1 MMELYFSFEN
11 YSQSVNID
19 TYMGIDGK
27 NAKKNTVKFDIAE
40 VPIANAYIGN
50 NLVGNNEFGGQQM
63 LQEISVPLIRKVM
76 YKSDHANIWKVYI
89 SGSDGS
95 FFYLN
100 AIDIEISNH

>member
-1 MMELYFSFEN
+1 
-11 YSQSVNID
+11 
-19 TYMGIDGK
+19 
-27 NAKKNTVKFDIAE
+27 
-40 VPIANAYIGN
+40 
-50 NLVGNNEFGGQQM
+50 
-63 LQEISVPLIRKVM
+63 M